1 MKMNKMNLPNKL
13 TLLRILLIPIL
24 VYFLLLRTDYAF
36 TASLTSLI
44 IFIIASITDAA
55 DGYFA
60 RKNNQVT
67 NFGKIADPLAD
78 KLLICSALIAFVSLG
93 LISPWPVI
101 IIIGREFAVTG
112 LRVIAAS
119 EGTIIPASIWGKL
132 KTITQIIA
140 VIVLLLHPHLFAFPA
155 YLPIAL
161 IWLAAVITFYSG
173 YRYFSDA
180 KVEWEVA

>member
-1 MKMNKMNLPNKL
+1 MKLADMNMPNKL
-13 TLLRILLIPIL
+13 TLARIILIP
-24 VYFLLLRTDYAF
+24 VFVFFLLMRSSLPLVASWISF
-36 TASLTSLI
+36 LVFVIASL
-44 IFIIASITDAA
+44 TDAA
-55 DGYFA
+55 DGYLA

-78 KLLICSALIAFVSLG
+78 KLLVSSALIGFVSLN

-119 EGTIIPASIWGKL
+119 EGFIISASIWGKL

-140 VIVLLLHPHLFAFPA
+140 ILFFLLFPEIIPMPA
-155 YLPIAL
+155 YIPL
-161 IWLAAVITFYSG
+161 ILVWLAALITFYSG
-173 YRYFSDA
+173 YRYFADA
-180 KVEWEVA
+180 DLEWEL

>member
-1 MKMNKMNLPNKL
+1 MNMPNKL
-13 TLLRILLIPIL
+13 TLARIILIP
-24 VYFLLLRTDYAF
+24 VFVFFLLMRSSLPLVASWISF
-36 TASLTSLI
+36 LVFVIASL
-44 IFIIASITDAA
+44 TDAA
-55 DGYFA
+55 DGYLA

-78 KLLICSALIAFVSLG
+78 KLLVSSALIGFVSLN

-119 EGTIIPASIWGKL
+119 EGFIISASIWGKL

-140 VIVLLLHPHLFAFPA
+140 ILVFLLFPEIIPMPA
-155 YLPIAL
+155 YIPL
-161 IWLAAVITFYSG
+161 ILVWLAALITFYSG
-173 YRYFSDA
+173 YRYFADA
-180 KVEWEVA
+180 DLEWEL

>member
-1 MKMNKMNLPNKL
+1 MKLADMNMPNKL
-13 TLLRILLIPIL
+13 TLARIILIP
-24 VYFLLLRTDYAF
+24 VFVFFLLMRSSLPLVASWISF
-36 TASLTSLI
+36 LVFVIASL
-44 IFIIASITDAA
+44 TDAA
-55 DGYFA
+55 DGYLA

-78 KLLICSALIAFVSLG
+78 KLLVSSALIGFVSLN

-119 EGTIIPASIWGKL
+119 EGFIISASIWGKL

-140 VIVLLLHPHLFAFPA
+140 ILVFLLFPEIIPMPA
-155 YLPIAL
+155 YIPL
-161 IWLAAVITFYSG
+161 ILVWLAALITFYSG
-173 YRYFSDA
+173 YRYFADA
-180 KVEWEVA
+180 DLEWEL

>member
-1 MKMNKMNLPNKL
+1 MKLADMNMPNKL
-13 TLLRILLIPIL
+13 TLARIILIP
-24 VYFLLLRTDYAF
+24 VFVFFLLMRSSLPLVASWISF
-36 TASLTSLI
+36 LVFVIASL
-44 IFIIASITDAA
+44 TDAA
-55 DGYFA
+55 DGYLA

-78 KLLICSALIAFVSLG
+78 KLLVSSALIGFVSLN

-119 EGTIIPASIWGKL
+119 EGFIISASIWGKL

-140 VIVLLLHPHLFAFPA
+140 ILVFLLFPEIIPMPA
-155 YLPIAL
+155 YIPL
-161 IWLAAVITFYSG
+161 ILVWLAALITFYSG
-173 YRYFSDA
+173 YRYFADA
-180 KVEWEVA
+180 NLEWEL